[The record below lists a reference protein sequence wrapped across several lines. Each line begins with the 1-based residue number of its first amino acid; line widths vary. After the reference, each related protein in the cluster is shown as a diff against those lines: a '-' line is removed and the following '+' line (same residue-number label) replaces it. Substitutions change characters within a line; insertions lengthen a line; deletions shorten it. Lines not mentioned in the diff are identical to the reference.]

1 MNVPNG
7 FYMHV
12 HICQICTIP
21 IMGNLSLSLSLYA
34 RSYSQFFSELYLFQE
49 VEKPEMGF
57 ANHKYSYG
65 HDECP

>member
-1 MNVPNG
+1 MNVVSTENAIFTP
-7 FYMHV
+7 MLLA
-12 HICQICTIP
+12 
-21 IMGNLSLSLSLYA
+21 M
-34 RSYSQFFSELYLFQE
+34 YLFQE

>member
-1 MNVPNG
+1 MNKLGSFTNYVDSNG
-7 FYMHV
+7 GREV
-12 HICQICTIP
+12 HE
-21 IMGNLSLSLSLYA
+21 M
-34 RSYSQFFSELYLFQE
+34 YLFQE